1 MLQAIEGVRYVLDLY
16 LKQRNRDASQM
27 SGMHTKP
34 IEMTVPGFTQNAL
47 MSQVVCCDRYS
58 RGLRMSVEPHGQ
70 ISMKSRLI
78 YKLFEGASFT
88 TI

>member
-1 MLQAIEGVRYVLDLY
+1 MLLAIEGVRYVLDLY

-34 IEMTVPGFTQNAL
+34 IEMTVPSFTQNAL

-58 RGLRMSVEPHGQ
+58 RGLRMSVEP
-70 ISMKSRLI
+70 
-78 YKLFEGASFT
+78 YASD
-88 TI
+88 INEKPIDI